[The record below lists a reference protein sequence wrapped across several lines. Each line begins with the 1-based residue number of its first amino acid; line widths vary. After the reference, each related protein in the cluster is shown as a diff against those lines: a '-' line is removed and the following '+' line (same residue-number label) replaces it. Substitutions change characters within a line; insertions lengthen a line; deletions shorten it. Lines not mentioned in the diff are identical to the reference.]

1 MRIGEGCTEQGK
13 GKGKEQASTLLQ
25 VTTGSASQLEHVRG
39 NCPPP
44 NLVHGFSAEP
54 VQRGEPLLADCQG
67 VATARQQRP
76 HRFGLAHLRNNKNTG
91 VNEYKE

>member
-13 GKGKEQASTLLQ
+13 GKGKEQASTLVQQSQAAQ
-25 VTTGSASQLEHVRG
+25 VSSNTCEEIA
-39 NCPPP
+39 PPP

-67 VATARQQRP
+67 VATAR
-76 HRFGLAHLRNNKNTG
+76 
-91 VNEYKE
+91 